1 MIKNLWNKFVDWLF
15 SWQKEEPI
23 ILEDEEKYLAE
34 EKALAD
40 HAESFKEIIE
50 PKKIQ
55 CNTHSRFKKSCP
67 ICVEA
72 AK

>member
-1 MIKNLWNKFVDWLF
+1 MIKNLWNKFVGWLF

-23 ILEDEEKYLAE
+23 ILKEETKQE
-34 EKALAD
+34 EI
-40 HAESFKEIIE
+40 KEVVVAE

-67 ICVEA
+67 MCVEA

>member
-1 MIKNLWNKFVDWLF
+1 MIKNLWNKFVGWLF

-23 ILEDEEKYLAE
+23 ILKEETKPEAV
-34 EKALAD
+34 
-40 HAESFKEIIE
+40 KEVVIAK

-67 ICVEA
+67 VCVEA

>member
-1 MIKNLWNKFVDWLF
+1 MIKNLWNKFVGWLF

-23 ILEDEEKYLAE
+23 ILKEETKQ
-34 EKALAD
+34 
-40 HAESFKEIIE
+40 KEVKEVVVAE

-67 ICVEA
+67 MCVEA